1 MPSDGDFGPYHLLSH
16 NRIAITSEDLRKH
29 SRDVYWYRIEGKT
42 LILHALSE
50 TDPSVTP
57 AALRLDS
64 VHRYFFSA
72 APLHRKA

>member
-1 MPSDGDFGPYHLLSH
+1 MTTLAWSH
-16 NRIAITSEDLRKH
+16 RS
-29 SRDVYWYRIEGKT
+29 KT

-64 VHRYFFSA
+64 VHLYFFSA